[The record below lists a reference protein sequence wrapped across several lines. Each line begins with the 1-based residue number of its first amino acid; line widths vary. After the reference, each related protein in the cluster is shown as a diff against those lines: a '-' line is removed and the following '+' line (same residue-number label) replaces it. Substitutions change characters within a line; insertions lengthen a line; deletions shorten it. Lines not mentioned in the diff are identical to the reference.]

1 MTPPTR
7 IAPMSVSTENLLVIA
22 DRPSWYR
29 PTELLKRAPLL
40 IEPGDDRDRLLTA
53 VLSDSGRQLIFEHGR
68 MAFRQRLIDSCVSG
82 SDQSAIAE
90 IEWIFVDEET
100 LDASNRDNRL
110 QALICEQ
117 KNPCLPDIVAFQ
129 SSADDLEYLFHIPA
143 DLVWFDGHFPD
154 EPILPAVVQVDWAI
168 RFGRWLGFDPDRF
181 AGFARLKFMA
191 MIQPGML
198 VRLSLVTKG
207 DDLKFAYES
216 AAGLH
221 SKGTVKFSGQY
232 ADDQGSGDH
241 RPQLK

>member
-1 MTPPTR
+1 MTPHTR
-7 IAPMSVSTENLLVIA
+7 IAPMSVSTENLLVVA

-40 IEPGDDRDRLLTA
+40 IAPGDDRDRLLTA
-53 VLSDSGRQLIFEHGR
+53 VLSDSGRQFIFEHGR

-110 QALICEQ
+110 QDLICDQ
-117 KNPCLPDIVAFQ
+117 QDPCLPDIVAFQ
-129 SSADDLEYLFHIPA
+129 SSATDLEYLFHIPA

-154 EPILPAVVQVDWAI
+154 DPILPAVVQADWAI
-168 RFGRWLGFDPDRF
+168 RCGRWLGFDPDRF
-181 AGFARLKFMA
+181 AGFARLKFKA

-198 VRLSLVTKG
+198 VRLHLAKKG

-216 AAGLH
+216 VAGLH
-221 SKGTVKFSGQY
+221 SKGAVKFSGQY
-232 ADDQGSGDH
+232 ADDQGSDDR